1 MTMKSASSS
10 VRMPRAARV
19 LYTALPLGLAVLV
32 ANLALAQE
40 AEQRAGGTIEEV
52 IVTAQKRAENVQ
64 TVPIA
69 MQAFNGEQLQNQ
81 HINKV
86 TDIARLAPN
95 LNVVVQNALSQH
107 IVIRGVGT
115 NEFFG
120 NAPSSV
126 GTYMDEVTMNSSY
139 MSTLGL
145 FDMERVEVL
154 RGPQNSLFGR
164 NTTGGAVN
172 YITKTPTVGGDGADG
187 DFLLT
192 YGDENLVEAEGGIS
206 LPLGSTAA
214 LRVAGLYRQRD
225 GIWHNVDTGDDHY
238 GDQDHYSLR
247 ATLALE
253 PSDATRFTASIHS
266 ARADDE
272 AQPQKMAGAFANNP
286 PLRMNDLVP
295 FAGNIDWA
303 NGNLNTVGGVPAVNV
318 QGFDRLTTKWQDVWN
333 GGSHRAELRVD
344 GGYLKLVH
352 DFGGASLTAIASY
365 DKTHGFYE
373 EDNTG
378 NGNVAGAGTPGVTND
393 VLVIDMDQFYEQ
405 YTGELRLASNDG
417 DARLR
422 WITGIYYLNEDS
434 LLAQDIRFGNN
445 GFPGAH
451 PSANGI
457 TPPSLFD
464 VIPNPYGDTVSFSI
478 ADLKDQSASIYGQ
491 TDFRFADKWNFTL
504 GVRYTK
510 DKKENPSYYAG
521 AFVKPTPW
529 DPSIYVGEDQIRQL
543 AAGLPTCVPKS
554 DPGYIP
560 FQHCANTNT
569 AREDLDTEEVGG
581 KIGLQFFASEDAM
594 FYGSYSRGFK
604 SGKYDVE
611 FLHTDDTPFP
621 QRPLDVET
629 LDVFELGFKS
639 TLLDRSLMFNAA
651 VFYNIWKDQQVFN
664 VGVNGPEFFNLPESK
679 IKGAEVET
687 SWVPAESWLLSASI
701 GLLDTEITDAT
712 GINFDLGQGDF
723 QEGHELPLS
732 PEMTANAAI
741 SKAIAIGTN
750 ELTLQADWRYQ
761 SSSKVK
767 FSPQV
772 PIDEYTS
779 RSEINAR
786 VGFAFGDSQQYEL
799 GVYGRNLTDE
809 EYCVEIQDL
818 RGVSGSLYCVPNEG
832 EARYGVQMRVS
843 F

>member
-1 MTMKSASSS
+1 MNSASTLEG
-10 VRMPRAARV
+10 MQRAAWVGYV
-19 LYTALPLGLAVLV
+19 LLCVLGWLGADLAR
-32 ANLALAQE
+32 AQQP
-40 AEQRAGGTIEEV
+40 AQPTTHGAIEEV
-52 IVTAQKRAENVQ
+52 IVTAQKREENVQ
-64 TVPIA
+64 NVPIA
-69 MQAFNGEQLQNQ
+69 MQAYSGVQLQNAG
-81 HINKV
+81 ISRITDV
-86 TDIARLAPN
+86 TRLAPN

-172 YITKTPTVGGDGADG
+172 YITRTPRVGTDGAEG
-187 DFLLT
+187 TALLT
-192 YGDENLVEAEGGIS
+192 YGDDNLVEAEAGITV
-206 LPLGSTAA
+206 PLGSTAA
-214 LRVAGLYRQRD
+214 VRLAGIYRTRD
-225 GIWHNVDTGDDHY
+225 GIWTNLDTNDDSY
-238 GDQDHYSLR
+238 GDQDRHSFR
-247 ATLALE
+247 VTFAWE
-253 PSDATRFTASIHS
+253 PSDATRLTISGHS

-272 AQPQKMAGAFANNP
+272 AQPQKMAGAFNDNP
-286 PLRMNDLVP
+286 PLRMNDLVG
-295 FAGNIDWA
+295 FNGNIDWA
-303 NGNLNTVGGVPAVNV
+303 NGNLNSAGGVPAVNV
-318 QGFDRLTTKWQDVWN
+318 EAFDRLTQRWQDVWN
-333 GGSHRAELRVD
+333 GGSQRAELRVD
-344 GGYLKLVH
+344 GGYVKLVH
-352 DFGGASLTAIASY
+352 DLGGMSLTAIGSY

-378 NGNVAGAGTPGVTND
+378 DGNISGAGAPGITHD
-393 VLVIDMDQFYEQ
+393 VLVIDMDQEYEQ
-405 YTGELRLASNDG
+405 YTGELRLASNDA
-417 DARLR
+417 DARFR
-422 WITGIYYLNEDS
+422 WITGVYYLKEDA
-434 LLAQDIRFGNN
+434 LLAQDIRFGDN

-451 PSANGI
+451 PSAAGI
-457 TPPSLFD
+457 TPPNLFD
-464 VIPNPYGDTVSFSI
+464 VIPNPYGNTVSFSI
-478 ADLKDQSASIYGQ
+478 ADLEDQSASIYGQ
-491 TDFRFADKWNFTL
+491 IDYEFAERWNATL
-504 GVRYTK
+504 GLRYTK
-510 DKKENPSYYAG
+510 DKKSNPSYYAG
-521 AFVKPTPW
+521 AFLKPTPW
-529 DPSIYVGEDQIRQL
+529 DPSVFIGEEAIRQF
-543 AAGLPTCVPKS
+543 AAGVGPCVPKT

-560 FQHCANTNT
+560 FQRCADTNT
-569 AREDLDTEEVGG
+569 SREDLDTDEVGG
-581 KIGLQFFASEDAM
+581 KIGLQFFASDDVM

-604 SGKYDVE
+604 SGKFDVE

-639 TLLDRSLMFNAA
+639 TVLNRSLVFNGA

-664 VGVNGPEFFNLPESK
+664 VGVNGPEFFNLPESE
-679 IKGAEVET
+679 IKGAELEAT
-687 SWVPAESWLLSASI
+687 WAPAETWLISASL
-701 GLLDTEITDAT
+701 GFLDTEITDAT

-732 PEMTANAAI
+732 PQLTANAGLT
-741 SKAIAIGTN
+741 KNFAIGVN
-750 ELTLQADWRYQ
+750 ELTLHADYRYQ

-779 RSEINAR
+779 RSEVNAR
-786 VGFAFGDSQQYEL
+786 IGFAFGASQQFEVAL
-799 GVYGRNLTDE
+799 FGNNLTDE

-818 RGVSGSLYCVPNEG
+818 RGVSGSFYCVPNEG
-832 EARYGVQMRVS
+832 EARYGLQARVN